1 LISVVAGGREGG
13 LISGGREREG
23 EGGGNA
29 GSGAGPRGV
38 FGVFRS
44 LKQSNSILENFG
56 GHTFGT

>member
-1 LISVVAGGREGG
+1 
-13 LISGGREREG
+13 
-23 EGGGNA
+23 
-29 GSGAGPRGV
+29 V